1 MKATLRPPSS
11 TPFLTCSSQLGN
23 RPFPIHSLLPLPWPS
38 PSPLFSHSNDEM
50 TTARSYFSNLL
61 SLFVLLFL
69 HLGCFFFP
77 CNNNAEEQPPPPK
90 RRKVSPSSPSFPV
103 SSIPDAKPLKSF
115 SIRSYL
121 SCILSFRRPRGKDQE
136 PQLHPP
142 GDAPVCPSSPL
153 QSIPLSPDARAG
165 GTQSGGDGKEHVFS
179 GSTAKHDS
187 FASRND
193 VYPCAACGEV
203 LSKHQL
209 LELHQATK
217 HSLSELCEADSGYNI
232 VRIIFQSEWKGKS
245 PIVHRVLKIHNTT
258 RTLAWYEEYRDA
270 VRSRAARY
278 AARNGGGDERCIA
291 DGNERLRFYCTT
303 SLCSSDAGRGGDV
316 APAGVCGSPY
326 CCACAIVRHG
336 FAGKHADLDGIATH
350 ATSWGAHGAL
360 PQDLERE
367 FAFLGARRAMLVCRV
382 VAGRVAHGHGGGA
395 AEGDE
400 EEEEGK
406 GAGFDSVVPTG
417 LGGGGGP
424 HDNGVGENELLVFSP
439 RALLP
444 CFVIMYTT

>member
-1 MKATLRPPSS
+1 MQHSGHRPPH
-11 TPFLTCSSQLGN
+11 PFLLVA
-23 RPFPIHSLLPLPWPS
+23 RSLAIDLSPSIACFLFHGRLPLPSSLIP
-38 PSPLFSHSNDEM
+38 M

-103 SSIPDAKPLKSF
+103 SSNPDAKPLKSF

-153 QSIPLSPDARAG
+153 QPIPLSPDARAG

-232 VRIIFQSEWKGKS
+232 VRIIFQSGWKGKS
-245 PIVHRVLKIHNTT
+245 PIVNRVLKIHNTT